1 MIRKYYLIS
10 QQPGLYPLP
19 RTIDWNKSVDK
30 TVLKEKLSHKQPML
44 SGVLIEKSDTIEII
58 YPDILF
64 IDFIPLF
71 SERALEVLKIY
82 EPATIVKYINF
93 IEGDVEDIK
102 SYHIPILKE
111 VDCLSEKT
119 VFKHGRQIDKGFLIK
134 ENIPDISIFKIAG
147 EIDKEKTVIRAD
159 FAESFLKRRLKG
171 ITLKSLEVV

>member
-10 QQPGLYPLP
+10 QQPGLHPLP

-30 TVLKEKLSHKQPML
+30 TVLKEKLSYKQPMI
-44 SGVLIEKSDTIEII
+44 SSVLIEKSDTIEII

-64 IDFIPLF
+64 IDFIPVF

-82 EPATIVKYINF
+82 EPAMIVKQVNF
-93 IEGDVEDIK
+93 IEGAGEEIRC
-102 SYHIPILKE
+102 YHIPILKE
-111 VDCLSEKT
+111 INCLSEKT
-119 VFKHGRQIDKGFLIK
+119 VFKHGRQIDKGFLIR

-147 EIDKEKTVIRAD
+147 EIDKEKNVIRAD

-171 ITLKSLEVV
+171 ITLKNMEVV